1 MSDEKCPKDEKCDI
15 VPVETEKSSSP
26 DSLNKIEVT
35 TPRYKCKT
43 CGKYFYEW
51 ELQ

>member
-1 MSDEKCPKDEKCDI
+1 MPDEKCPKDEKCEI
-15 VPVETEKSSSP
+15 VPVEAEKN
-26 DSLNKIEVT
+26 SLTDMTKIEVT